1 MGQATDIDP
10 PLRCSFCNKAQSDVR
25 KLIAGPNALICDECV
40 QVFKKIMASDAAPE
54 SPAASSPPEE
64 PPAKVRESD

>member
-1 MGQATDIDP
+1 MAQATDIEP

-40 QVFKKIMASDAAPE
+40 QVFKKIMASDEPQATTVDAAI
-54 SPAASSPPEE
+54 
-64 PPAKVRESD
+64 AKQREDA

>member
-40 QVFKKIMASDAAPE
+40 QVFKKIVDEQQATTVDAAIPKQR
-54 SPAASSPPEE
+54 ADA
-64 PPAKVRESD
+64 

>member
-1 MGQATDIDP
+1 MGQATDIEP

-40 QVFKKIMASDAAPE
+40 QIFKKIVDERQATTVDAAT
-54 SPAASSPPEE
+54 
-64 PPAKVRESD
+64 AKQREDA

>member
-1 MGQATDIDP
+1 MGQATDIEP

-40 QVFKKIMASDAAPE
+40 QAFKKIVDGPQATAVDADIPKQRAD
-54 SPAASSPPEE
+54 A
-64 PPAKVRESD
+64 

>member
-40 QVFKKIMASDAAPE
+40 QVFKKIVDEPQATTVDNAIAKQREDA
-54 SPAASSPPEE
+54 
-64 PPAKVRESD
+64 

>member
-1 MGQATDIDP
+1 MGQATDIEP

-40 QVFKKIMASDAAPE
+40 QVFKKIVDEQQATTVDAAIP
-54 SPAASSPPEE
+54 
-64 PPAKVRESD
+64 KQREDA

>member
-40 QVFKKIMASDAAPE
+40 QVFKKIVATPDEQATPVDAALPK
-54 SPAASSPPEE
+54 P
-64 PPAKVRESD
+64 REDT